1 MKQRIKYVSG
11 KDFESC
17 ADQIEITTKDQNK
30 DGFELI
36 DVYHQCQNNNP
47 YQTTEAILVFNKK

>member
-17 ADQIEITTKDQNK
+17 ADKIEIITKDQNK

-36 DVYHQCQNNNP
+36 DVYHQCEHNNP
-47 YQTTEAILVFNKK
+47 YKTTVAILVFKKK